1 VFGFCGGRRDEG
13 EGSVKRLNRTSR
25 TGFTIVELMVVV
37 AIAGI
42 LAAVAVPVLRGRI
55 DSAKWSEG
63 KAMMGSIGTAIRAYH
78 GNVGPSGAAPTTL
91 SVGSTGLGFAP
102 GDLTGRY
109 FVNADFNFNVTSMD
123 PLRFTITCNP
133 TTTTLNPVSYQLDE
147 SGNWTP

>member
-1 VFGFCGGRRDEG
+1 VERIG
-13 EGSVKRLNRTSR
+13 RTSE

-63 KAMMGSIGTAIRAYH
+63 KAMMGTLGTAIRAYH
-78 GNVGPSGAAPTTL
+78 GNVGPSGAAPTAL
-91 SVGSTGLGFAP
+91 GVGNTGLGFAP
-102 GDLTGRY
+102 GDLTGKW
-109 FVNADFNFNVTSMD
+109 FVDADFSFRVTSMD
-123 PLRFTITCNP
+123 PLRFTITSNP